1 MKQFLWILNCWLV
14 VLFILVSGVVYL
26 LRQEPPPPPKRAK
39 RELDVPVSR
48 RVAPTINLEK
58 IYQHDLFDTYSERE
72 HAPEKENLVTPI
84 PAMQRPTI
92 TQPPAIR
99 KPEFLPPMNI
109 TLKGIIVSS
118 DDNKSIAMIADETKR
133 EGIYHIGD
141 KLQDAQ
147 VLKIARNRVVL
158 LRSNGQ
164 QEVYHLRGEDT
175 KLGGRV
181 TKPFELTV
189 RPTEENSFELDP
201 EELKKEVETLGEFI
215 EILGLRT
222 AFESGKPV
230 GIQVGTVN
238 PNEVGSVLGL
248 EKNDII
254 TTINGISTD
263 QQRNRLEIFDTVAA
277 LTYGDM
283 VTVELT
289 RGGSPLTLTFELKRL
304 ERPLEAIFGLGGG
317 DDREKEAREA
327 MPMSKH
333 QQREEAVRQFQQT
346 HDPLPQEQMILD
358 LRRRLLEN
366 MRGREEDVRIR

>member
-26 LRQEPPPPPKRAK
+26 LRHEPPSPPKRAEK
-39 RELDVPVSR
+39 EFAASPAQRT
-48 RVAPTINLEK
+48 APSINLEK
-58 IYQHDLFDTYSERE
+58 IYQNDLFGTYRE
-72 HAPEKENLVTPI
+72 SDHAPEKDNLVTPI
-84 PAMQRPTI
+84 PAMQQPTI

-164 QEVYHLRGEDT
+164 QEVYHLRGEDA
-175 KLGGRV
+175 KLGAKP
-181 TKPFELTV
+181 TKPYELAVSTEDGITFEV
-189 RPTEENSFELDP
+189 DP
-201 EELKKEVETLGEFI
+201 EELKKEIDSLGEFI
-215 EILGLRT
+215 EMLGLRT
-222 AFESGKPV
+222 TFEGGKPV
-230 GIQVGTVN
+230 GIQVGTVD
-238 PNEVGSVLGL
+238 PHEVGSVLGL

-254 TTINGISTD
+254 TTINGITTD
-263 QQRNRLEIFDTVAA
+263 QQRNRLEIYDTVAA
-277 LTYGDM
+277 LSYGGT

-289 RGGSPLTLTFELKRL
+289 RGGSPQTLTYELKRL
-304 ERPLEAIFGLGGG
+304 ERPLEAIFGLSNG
-317 DDREKEAREA
+317 DQQKEEKKGL
-327 MPMSKH
+327 PMSSH
-333 QQREEAVRQFQQT
+333 QQREQAVRQFQQQ

-366 MRGREEDVRIR
+366 MRERADDVRIR